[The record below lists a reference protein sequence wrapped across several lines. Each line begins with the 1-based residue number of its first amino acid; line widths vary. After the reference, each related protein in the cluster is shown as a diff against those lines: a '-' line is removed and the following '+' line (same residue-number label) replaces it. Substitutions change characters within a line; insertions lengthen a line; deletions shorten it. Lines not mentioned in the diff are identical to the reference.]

1 MTEKIKYKRKILSY
15 FIYLIL
21 SDPGRGDRDL
31 SCGVWILGVRV
42 VTRMVRTGS
51 VGVTVLASK
60 LDVLHHAVVVL
71 DVILDI
77 DVTKVGCDVGPV
89 PARAG
94 LLTVTM
100 QLMMVTRVM
109 TGGAGGRLSLGLPGL
124 LLGVGQGALQH

>member
-1 MTEKIKYKRKILSY
+1 MTEKIKYKRKILSC

-31 SCGVWILGVRV
+31 SCGVWILGVGV
-42 VTRMVRTGS
+42 VTRMVRTRT

-77 DVTKVGCDVGPV
+77 DVTKVGGDVGPV
-89 PARAG
+89 AARAG

-124 LLGVGQGALQH
+124 LLGGGQGALQH

>member
-1 MTEKIKYKRKILSY
+1 MTEKIKYKRKILSC

-31 SCGVWILGVRV
+31 SCGVWILGVGV
-42 VTRMVRTGS
+42 VTRMVGTGP

-60 LDVLHHAVVVL
+60 LNVLHHAVVVL

-77 DVTKVGCDVGPV
+77 DVTKVGGDMGPV

-109 TGGAGGRLSLGLPGL
+109 TGGAGGSLSLGLPGL
-124 LLGVGQGALQH
+124 LLGGGQGALQH